1 MKSKK
6 INDAK
11 VSALADCEG
20 GGAVYQGR
28 GGAGEGEEYG
38 VGWGALGSTSDA
50 FVSGLARFVEWPV
63 VDLLQMMGTG
73 GWKPRDRNAKAK
85 M

>member
-38 VGWGALGSTSDA
+38 VGWGRLGA
-50 FVSGLARFVEWPV
+50 PAMHLLR
-63 VDLLQMMGTG
+63 DLQGS
-73 GWKPRDRNAKAK
+73 
-85 M
+85 

>member
-6 INDAK
+6 INNAK

-38 VGWGALGSTSDA
+38 VGWGLLGA
-50 FVSGLARFVEWPV
+50 PAMHLLR
-63 VDLLQMMGTG
+63 DLQGS
-73 GWKPRDRNAKAK
+73 
-85 M
+85 

>member
-38 VGWGALGSTSDA
+38 VGWGRLGA
-50 FVSGLARFVEWPV
+50 PAMHLFP
-63 VDLLQMMGTG
+63 DLQGS
-73 GWKPRDRNAKAK
+73 
-85 M
+85 